1 MHFQIHE
8 LLQDEKVTNNSLL
21 KTVDISGETFLKGY
35 RVFMV
40 KLSPVRTIHVVL
52 FKFAFTDNRSQFMDT
67 KNASC

>member
-8 LLQDEKVTNNSLL
+8 LLQHEKVTSLL
-21 KTVDISGETFLKGY
+21 KTVDISGKTFLKGY

-52 FKFAFTDNRSQFMDT
+52 FKFAFTDNRS
-67 KNASC
+67 